1 MPYGIG
7 FDLYSTL
14 VDPLAMSEPL
24 ESVVG
29 DVAEQVA
36 AQWRQKQLEYSFR
49 RALMGTYADFD
60 VCAEDALIYA
70 TRSVGVELGESARS
84 ELLAGL
90 RELAVYPDVAPGLQA
105 LRAQGHMV
113 VVCSNGVES
122 TLREVLMTAGVWPHL
137 DGVVSADDLRT
148 FKPDPRIYAY
158 LARRLERELEDTWLV
173 SGSPRDVIGA
183 KSAGLRAAWIKRDPA
198 AVYDPWGDEPD
209 IVVSDVMELAEA
221 LRA

>member
-1 MPYGIG
+1 
-7 FDLYSTL
+7 
-14 VDPLAMSEPL
+14 
-24 ESVVG
+24 
-29 DVAEQVA
+29 
-36 AQWRQKQLEYSFR
+36 
-49 RALMGTYADFD
+49 
-60 VCAEDALIYA
+60 
-70 TRSVGVELGESARS
+70 
-84 ELLAGL
+84 
-90 RELAVYPDVAPGLQA
+90 
-105 LRAQGHMV
+105 
-113 VVCSNGVES
+113 
-122 TLREVLMTAGVWPHL
+122 MTAGVWPHL